1 MLFIVMAIII
11 IFRLKSILCLKNYL
25 MIVIMGFSLVIR
37 LILYSVIFWKK
48 TVCGHNKYENNQHWV
63 NKKDESGELYVLL
76 S

>member
-1 MLFIVMAIII
+1 MFKELLNDCNNGVQFGNKINI
-11 IFRLKSILCLKNYL
+11 IFRLFLT
-25 MIVIMGFSLVIR
+25 
-37 LILYSVIFWKK
+37 VIFWKK